1 MAGKGGQSLVDQ
13 ADRLQ
18 RRRTRVM
25 TAQGLLFLIW
35 QASYFSSR
43 PDLTEPLR
51 RVTQVQ
57 VSAYIVWAAAL
68 LLLLGTGGGWWRSK
82 AVREMANDEVTRDH
96 RRSAYVW
103 GYWAVVLGCLGLY
116 VAALFEPLSLMDAI
130 HTLLSVGV
138 VLPMLRFVFL
148 ERRSE
153 RG

>member
-1 MAGKGGQSLVDQ
+1 MANKSGLSLVDQ
-13 ADRLQ
+13 VERMQ
-18 RRRTRVM
+18 RRRTRIM

-43 PDLTEPLR
+43 PDLGEPLR

-57 VSAYIVWAAAL
+57 LGAYIFWAAAL
-68 LLLLGTGGGWWRSK
+68 LLLLSTGGGWWRSR

-103 GYWAVVLGCLGLY
+103 GYWSVILGSLALY
-116 VAALFEPLSLMDAI
+116 VAALFEPLSVMDVI
-130 HTLLSVGV
+130 HALLSVGI
-138 VLPMLRFVFL
+138 VLPIMRFVFL